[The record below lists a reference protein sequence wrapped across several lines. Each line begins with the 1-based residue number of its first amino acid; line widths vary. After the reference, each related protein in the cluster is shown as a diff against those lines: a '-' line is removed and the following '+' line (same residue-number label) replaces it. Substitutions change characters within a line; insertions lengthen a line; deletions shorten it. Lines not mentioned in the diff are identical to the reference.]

1 MTAKTTGIN
10 EAFCKAQAQ
19 IGGARKTSTNPHFKA
34 KYADLKE
41 CFNACGDILNEH
53 GIHISQPTMQEG
65 TLFVIRT
72 ILTHTSGETMQDFGV
87 PIVGWENSKNPAQ
100 AFGSGQ
106 TYARRYGLCGMVG
119 IAPEDD
125 DGQSLTQDK
134 PASKVITAN
143 QASTLLALA
152 DKAEADKGKFCAYMG
167 VSAFNEIGA
176 SQYDTAI
183 SALEKKLEKKLAD
196 DEVLPETNQEQA

>member
-1 MTAKTTGIN
+1 MTEKKMTIH
-10 EAFCKAQAQ
+10 EAFCAAQLK
-19 IGGARKTSTNPHFKA
+19 IGGARKTATNPHFKS

-41 CFNACGDILNEH
+41 CFNACSDILNEC

-65 TLFVIRT
+65 DLFVIRT
-72 ILTHTSGETMQDFGV
+72 ILTHTSGESMQDFGV
-87 PIVGWENSKNPAQ
+87 PIVGWQGAKNPAQ

-134 PASKVITAN
+134 PKAITYIPPQQLQN
-143 QASTLLALA
+143 LMGLA
-152 DKAEADKGKFCAYMG
+152 DELSVNLEGFCARLG
-167 VSAFNEIGA
+167 VKSLSEIP
-176 SQYDTAI
+176 SNQYQEAVD
-183 SALEKKLEKKLAD
+183 LM
-196 DEVLPETNQEQA
+196 ET

>member
-1 MTAKTTGIN
+1 MTTPTKNKNIN
-10 EAFCKAQAQ
+10 EAFCKAQAL
-19 IGGARKTSTNPHFKA
+19 IGGARKSSTNPHFKS

-41 CFNACGDILNEH
+41 CFNACSDILNEH

-65 TLFVIRT
+65 DLFVIRT

-87 PIVGWENSKNPAQ
+87 PIVGWQGAKNPAQ

-125 DGQSLTQDK
+125 DGQSLTQDTPK
-134 PASKVITAN
+134 HAKIDAK
-143 QASTLLALA
+143 QAVQLNDLATELGA
-152 DKAEADKGKFCAYMG
+152 DKSKFCAYLG
-167 VSAFNEIGA
+167 VKSFEEINA
-176 SQYDTAI
+176 SQFEIALA
-183 SALEKKLEKKLAD
+183 ALERKRKKE
-196 DEVLPETNQEQA
+196 ETS

>member
-1 MTAKTTGIN
+1 MTEKKMTIH
-10 EAFCKAQAQ
+10 EAFCAAQLK
-19 IGGARKTSTNPHFKA
+19 IGGARKTATNPHFKS

-41 CFNACGDILNEH
+41 CFNACSDILNEC

-65 TLFVIRT
+65 DLFVIRT
-72 ILTHTSGETMQDFGV
+72 ILTHTSGESMQDFGV
-87 PIVGWENSKNPAQ
+87 PIVGWQGAKNPAQ

-134 PASKVITAN
+134 PKAITYIPPQQLQN
-143 QASTLLALA
+143 LMGLA
-152 DKAEADKGKFCAYMG
+152 DELSVNLEGFCARLG
-167 VSAFNEIGA
+167 VKSLSEIP
-176 SQYDTAI
+176 SNQYQEAVD
-183 SALEKKLEKKLAD
+183 LM
-196 DEVLPETNQEQA
+196 ETKRAV

>member
-1 MTAKTTGIN
+1 MTEKKMTIH
-10 EAFCKAQAQ
+10 EAFCAAQLK
-19 IGGARKTSTNPHFKA
+19 IGGARKTATNPHFKS

-41 CFNACGDILNEH
+41 CFNACSDILNEY

-65 TLFVIRT
+65 DLFVIRT

-87 PIVGWENSKNPAQ
+87 PIVGWQGAKNPAQ

-125 DGQSLTQDK
+125 DGQGLTQDK
-134 PASKVITAN
+134 PKAITYIPPQQLQN
-143 QASTLLALA
+143 LMGLA
-152 DKAEADKGKFCAYMG
+152 DELSVNLEGFCARLG
-167 VSAFNEIGA
+167 VKSLSEIP
-176 SQYDTAI
+176 SNQYQEAVD
-183 SALEKKLEKKLAD
+183 LM
-196 DEVLPETNQEQA
+196 ETKRAV

>member
-1 MTAKTTGIN
+1 MTDKKMTIH
-10 EAFCKAQAQ
+10 EAFCAAQLK
-19 IGGARKTSTNPHFKA
+19 IGGARKTATNPHFKS

-41 CFNACGDILNEH
+41 CFNACSDILNEY

-65 TLFVIRT
+65 DLFVIRT
-72 ILTHTSGETMQDFGV
+72 ILTHTSGESMQDFGV
-87 PIVGWENSKNPAQ
+87 PIVGWQGAKNPAQ

-134 PASKVITAN
+134 PQAAKITQDQVESLIELAN
-143 QASTLLALA
+143 EVDA
-152 DKAEADKGKFCAYMG
+152 DLNKFCKYLG
-167 VSAFNEIGA
+167 VKSFNEID
-176 SQYDTAI
+176 SRQFDTAKA
-183 SALEKKLEKKLAD
+183 ALEKKKA
-196 DEVLPETNQEQA
+196 V

>member
-1 MTAKTTGIN
+1 MTTKSNIN
-10 EAFCKAQAQ
+10 EAFCNAQAL
-19 IGGARKTSTNPHFKA
+19 IGGARKSSTNPHFKS

-65 TLFVIRT
+65 DLFVIRT

-87 PIVGWENSKNPAQ
+87 PIVGWQNAKNPAQ

-125 DGQSLTQDK
+125 DAQSLTQDK
-134 PASKVITAN
+134 PKAVNITDG
-143 QASTLLALA
+143 QAKELLSLADEVGA
-152 DKAEADKGKFCAYMG
+152 DKAKFCAYLG
-167 VSAFNEIGA
+167 VASFTEINA
-176 SQYDTAI
+176 QQFDVAKA
-183 SALEKKLEKKLAD
+183 ALEKKRVK
-196 DEVLPETNQEQA
+196 VTPETEREQA

>member
-1 MTAKTTGIN
+1 MTTPTKNKSIN
-10 EAFCKAQAQ
+10 EDFCKAQAL
-19 IGGARKTSTNPHFKA
+19 IGGARKSSTNPHFKS

-41 CFNACGDILNEH
+41 CFNACSDILNEH

-65 TLFVIRT
+65 DLFVIRT

-87 PIVGWENSKNPAQ
+87 PILGWQNAKNPAQ

-125 DGQSLTQDK
+125 DGQSLTQDAPK
-134 PASKVITAN
+134 QVAKIDAK
-143 QASTLLALA
+143 QAVQLNDLATELGA
-152 DKAEADKGKFCAYMG
+152 DKSKFCAYLG
-167 VSAFNEIGA
+167 VKSFEEINA
-176 SQYDTAI
+176 SQFEIALA
-183 SALEKKLEKKLAD
+183 ALEQKRKKG
-196 DEVLPETNQEQA
+196 ETE